1 MNELEKNN
9 TKKTFEEI
17 KHIDEEGMEFWYARE
32 LAKVLEYTEWRN
44 FYKVIERAMKA
55 CANSENSINDH
66 LLSTTKW

>member
-44 FYKVIERAMKA
+44 FIK
-55 CANSENSINDH
+55 
-66 LLSTTKW
+66 LLKGQ